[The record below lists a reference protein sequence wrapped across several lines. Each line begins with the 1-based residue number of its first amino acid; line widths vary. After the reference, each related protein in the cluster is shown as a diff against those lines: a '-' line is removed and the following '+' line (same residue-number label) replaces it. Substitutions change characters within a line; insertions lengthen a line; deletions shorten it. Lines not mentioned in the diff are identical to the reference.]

1 MKSISAV
8 LLWALALTMQSVPL
22 AVAQSEQA
30 TPQDPVTGQ
39 VVYVCPMHSHIVK
52 DHPGSCPICGMDL
65 EPVTRS
71 AAPEGDNQVVSVS
84 GEMQQAMSLVTEPVR
99 RDDLWKYIQTLG
111 TATFDE
117 ADISHIH
124 PRVSGWLE
132 SLTPHAV
139 GEPVEKGELLF
150 TLYSPE
156 LVVAQDDYLQVLNN
170 GGGQS
175 QQRMLQQGRLRLK
188 LLGIDDDVI
197 RQLEK
202 TRQSLYTVPFYAQRS
217 GVITE
222 LNVRHGMYV
231 TPDIEMIAIADLS
244 KLWVIADVFENQFDW
259 LEEGRPASIHFSG
272 IGIHDA
278 EATIDY
284 IYPQLDPVTR
294 SLKVRLKLD
303 NPLKRIKAG
312 MNARVEIFGG
322 PLRNVL
328 VVNSSAVIR
337 GADSDRVVVQTDS
350 GEFAVR
356 RVETGMQA
364 QGKTEIL
371 HGLSEGE
378 QVVTSGQFL
387 LDSEASLA
395 GGLGRLDADPHAHH

>member
-1 MKSISAV
+1 MKFPTTA
-8 LLWALALTMQSVPL
+8 LLLMLPLLVLALPVTGSQTEH
-22 AVAQSEQA
+22 VAGE
-30 TPQDPVTGQ
+30 DPVTGQ
-39 VVYVCPMHSHIVK
+39 IQYVCPMHSHIVK
-52 DHPGSCPICGMDL
+52 DHPGQCPICGMDL
-65 EPVTRS
+65 EPVIRS
-71 AAPEGDNQVVSVS
+71 VGSDDNQGQITVS
-84 GEMQQAMSLVTEPVR
+84 GQMQQAMSLVTEPVR

-156 LVVAQDDYLQVLNN
+156 LVVAQDDYLQVLQHNN
-170 GGGQS
+170 GRN

-188 LLGIDDDVI
+188 LLGIDDEVI
-197 RQLEK
+197 KQLED
-202 TRQSLYTVPFYAQRS
+202 TGQSLYTVPFYAKRS

-231 TPDIEMIAIADLS
+231 TPDIEMLAIADLS

-272 IGIHDA
+272 IGVHDA

-303 NPLKRIKAG
+303 NPLRRIKAG
-312 MNARVEIFGG
+312 MTARVEIFGG
-322 PLRNVL
+322 PLRDVL
-328 VVNSSAVIR
+328 VVSSSAVIR
-337 GADSDRVVVQTDS
+337 GADSDRVVVQTDDNA
-350 GEFAVR
+350 FAVR

-378 QVVTSGQFL
+378 RVVTSGQFL

-395 GGLGRLDADPHAHH
+395 GGLGRLDADPHAGH

>member
-1 MKSISAV
+1 MKSIIAA
-8 LLWALALTMQSVPL
+8 LLWVLALTIQSVPL
-22 AVAQSEQA
+22 VAAQSEQTA
-30 TPQDPVTGQ
+30 TQDPVTGQ
-39 VVYVCPMHSHIVK
+39 VVYVCPMHSHIIK

-71 AAPEGDNQVVSVS
+71 AAADGDNPVVSVS
-84 GEMQQAMSLVTEPVR
+84 GEMQQAMSLVTESVS

-188 LLGIDDDVI
+188 LLGIDDEVI

-231 TPDIEMIAIADLS
+231 TPDMEMIAIADLT

-312 MNARVEIFGG
+312 MTARVEIFGG
-322 PLRNVL
+322 PLRDVL
-328 VVNSSAVIR
+328 VVSSSAVIR
-337 GADSDRVVVQTDS
+337 GADSDRVVVQTDDN
-350 GEFAVR
+350 EFVVR

-395 GGLGRLDADPHAHH
+395 GGLGRIDADPHAGH